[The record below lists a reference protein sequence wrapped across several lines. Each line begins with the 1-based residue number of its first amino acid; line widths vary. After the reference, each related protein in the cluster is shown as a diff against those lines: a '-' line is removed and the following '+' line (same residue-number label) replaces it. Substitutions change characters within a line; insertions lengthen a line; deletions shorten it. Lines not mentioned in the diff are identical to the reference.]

1 MIFLIVNQVY
11 KTSAKGDV
19 LMSGTN
25 RPLGLID
32 LISEK
37 HIELRKK
44 LHETSGQPLNK
55 SEAHILAVLADNG
68 VLSISQIGRL
78 IGMTRQGV
86 HKYMLGLQTTG
97 LVTAAAAEGNAR
109 DRRVELTPQGYES
122 VQLMEETKRR
132 LEDEITERLGEAE
145 TKRLLELLRGKWLT

>member
-1 MIFLIVNQVY
+1 
-11 KTSAKGDV
+11 
-19 LMSGTN
+19 MSGTN

-37 HIELRKK
+37 HMELRKK

-68 VLSISQIGRL
+68 ILSISQIGRH

-86 HKYMLGLQTTG
+86 HKYMLGLQTAG
-97 LVTAAAAEGNAR
+97 LVAPATAGGNAR
-109 DRRVELTPQGYES
+109 DRRVELTPAGRES
-122 VQLMEETKRR
+122 VRQLEETKRQ
-132 LEDEITERLGEAE
+132 LEEQIISRLGAAE
-145 TKRLLELLRGKWLT
+145 MEPLLKLLRQDWL